1 MLYPRVDG
9 TIVKP
14 HHACEQLW
22 VNAISKYKVTY
33 QFSWPTSFFSYEYS
47 RFSRFTKDADFLLDE
62 SDGANLRASLAFL
75 LFHTNHIVDFFG
87 CMDGSM
93 LLQIPQNQPMTS

>member
-14 HHACEQLW
+14 HACEQPW

-33 QFSWPTSFFSYEYS
+33 QFS
-47 RFSRFTKDADFLLDE
+47 
-62 SDGANLRASLAFL
+62 
-75 LFHTNHIVDFFG
+75 
-87 CMDGSM
+87 
-93 LLQIPQNQPMTS
+93 

>member
-33 QFSWPTSFFSYEYS
+33 QFSWPTSCFLMNIQGSQDLPRMLTFYWIKVMGPTFEQAWPFCYS
-47 RFSRFTKDADFLLDE
+47 ILITL
-62 SDGANLRASLAFL
+62 
-75 LFHTNHIVDFFG
+75 
-87 CMDGSM
+87 
-93 LLQIPQNQPMTS
+93 